1 MSWPQTCLH
10 GPRHKQH
17 LLRTPRCLLPTAAAS
32 RGAQE
37 PGTARAPLPSA
48 PIPWAQR
55 SPELGAQEDG
65 TAGHQGL
72 CREAAAGRKQRAEA
86 GSGCSLQAPAWLSPQ
101 AGRSVCFRGLRME
114 NSEGGLSPM
123 HHTQPPHPPDQP
135 QLQVCGHSRFLIL
148 GAVPRSCT
156 SPSLF
161 PTQTCPTSAGLQAQ
175 LLPSK
180 HPNGNSHPAIHP
192 RVHPGSSVHP
202 KQAART
208 L

>member
-17 LLRTPRCLLPTAAAS
+17 LLRTPCCLLPTAAAS

-65 TAGHQGL
+65 TAGHHGL

-135 QLQVCGHSRFLIL
+135 QLQVCGHSRFLIQEGCCAPFL
-148 GAVPRSCT
+148 HIPITPVPHANLPHKHRAP
-156 SPSLF
+156 SPAASQ
-161 PTQTCPTSAGLQAQ
+161 QTP
-175 LLPSK
+175 
-180 HPNGNSHPAIHP
+180 
-192 RVHPGSSVHP
+192 
-202 KQAART
+202 
-208 L
+208 